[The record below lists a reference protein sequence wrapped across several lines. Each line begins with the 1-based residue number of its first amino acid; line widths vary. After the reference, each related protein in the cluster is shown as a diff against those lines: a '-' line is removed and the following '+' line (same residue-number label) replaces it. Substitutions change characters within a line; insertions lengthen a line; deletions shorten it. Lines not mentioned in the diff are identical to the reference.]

1 MLKSLLTEGKTLN
14 GDSDAAAQS
23 ISVPEGALNGEAV
36 KFVEKIL
43 EQSAVAAAADSG
55 DRFSS
60 LPPFIVMHC
69 HLIPQEICKY
79 LSTTLRGDLLWKLK
93 S

>member
-14 GDSDAAAQS
+14 GNSDAAAQS

-43 EQSAVAAAADSG
+43 EQSAVAAAMAVTGFPLFRHS
-55 DRFSS
+55 
-60 LPPFIVMHC
+60 
-69 HLIPQEICKY
+69 
-79 LSTTLRGDLLWKLK
+79 
-93 S
+93 

>member
-43 EQSAVAAAADSG
+43 EQSAVTVVTGFPLFRHS
-55 DRFSS
+55 
-60 LPPFIVMHC
+60 
-69 HLIPQEICKY
+69 
-79 LSTTLRGDLLWKLK
+79 
-93 S
+93 

>member
-1 MLKSLLTEGKTLN
+1 MVKSLLTEGRTLN
-14 GDSDAAAQS
+14 GDSDAAQS

-69 HLIPQEICKY
+69 HLIPQESCIC
-79 LSTTLRGDLLWKLK
+79 LQF
-93 S
+93 